1 MRFKFIDK
9 QKHDHKVQTL
19 CRMFGVTP
27 SGYYQWKGRGK
38 SPREQENDFLLI
50 KIKETYEKNRCVYG
64 SPRITRALQRESIS
78 CSQPRVAR
86 LMRANGIVAKTQ
98 RKFKATTNANH
109 TLPVAPDLVGQAFGV
124 DGPNK
129 LWVGD
134 ITYID
139 TDEGWLYL
147 AKVMDAYN
155 REIIGWA
162 MDKRMTKELVIR
174 AMEGAIKKRR
184 PAQALIFHSDRGS
197 QYASYAFR
205 RLLTKNHI
213 RQSMSGQGNCYDNAM
228 AESFFKTL
236 KTELIY
242 QNKYQTRAE
251 AKQDIFEYI
260 EVFYNRQRLHS
271 ALGYKTPIEYGELT
285 NVA

>member
-1 MRFKFIDK
+1 MKFQFIDRQK
-9 QKHDHKVQTL
+9 QTHKVQTL
-19 CRMFGVTP
+19 CQMFGVTA
-27 SGYYQWKGRGK
+27 SGYYQWKNRGK
-38 SPREQENDFLLI
+38 SNREQENDFLLENI
-50 KIKETYEKNRCVYG
+50 KDTYEKNRCVYG
-64 SPRITRALQRESIS
+64 SPRITQALNRESII

-98 RKFKATTNANH
+98 RKFKATTNSNH
-109 TLPVAPDLVGQAFGV
+109 TLPVAADLVGQAFGV

-147 AKVMDAYN
+147 SKVMDAYN

-162 MDKRMTKELVIR
+162 VDKRMTKDLVIKAMDR
-174 AMEGAIKKRR
+174 AIRKRR
-184 PAQALIFHSDRGS
+184 ATQLPIFHSDRGS

-205 RLLTKNHI
+205 RLLTENHI
-213 RQSMSGQGNCYDNAM
+213 RQSMSRKGNCYDNAM

-236 KTELIY
+236 KAELIY
-242 QNKYQTRAE
+242 QNKYQTRQE

-260 EVFYNRQRLHS
+260 EVFYNRKRLHS
-271 ALGYKTPIEYGELT
+271 ALGYRTPIEYGKLT

>member
-1 MRFKFIDK
+1 MKFQFIERYK
-9 QKHDHKVQTL
+9 QTHKVQTL
-19 CRMFGVTP
+19 CQMFGVTA
-27 SGYYQWKGRGK
+27 SGYYQWKSRGK
-38 SPREQENDFLLI
+38 SNREKENDFLLE
-50 KIKETYEKNRCVYG
+50 KIKDTYEKNRCVYG
-64 SPRITRALQRESIS
+64 SPRITQALNRQSIS

-98 RKFKATTNANH
+98 RKFKATTNSNHKLPIAAN
-109 TLPVAPDLVGQAFGV
+109 LVGQAFGV

-147 AKVMDAYN
+147 SKVMDAYN

-162 MDKRMTKELVIR
+162 VDKRMTKDLVIK
-174 AMEGAIKKRR
+174 AMERAIIKRR
-184 PAQALIFHSDRGS
+184 PTQSPIFHSDRGS

-205 RLLTKNHI
+205 RLLTKSHI
-213 RQSMSGQGNCYDNAM
+213 RQSMSRKGNCYDNAM

-242 QNKYQTRAE
+242 QNKYQTRH
-251 AKQDIFEYI
+251 I
-260 EVFYNRQRLHS
+260 
-271 ALGYKTPIEYGELT
+271 
-285 NVA
+285 

>member
-1 MRFKFIDK
+1 MKFQFIES
-9 QKHDHKVQTL
+9 HKKTHAVQTL
-19 CRMFGVTP
+19 CQMFQVTP

-38 SPREQENDFLLI
+38 SNREKENDFLLE

-64 SPRITRALQRESIS
+64 SPRITQALHREAII

-98 RKFKATTNANH
+98 RKFKATTNSNH
-109 TLPVAPDLVGQAFGV
+109 TLPVAADLVGQAFGV

-147 AKVMDAYN
+147 SKVMDAYN

-162 MDKRMTKELVIR
+162 VNKRMTKDLVIKAMDR
-174 AMEGAIKKRR
+174 AIRKRR
-184 PAQALIFHSDRGS
+184 PTESPIFHSDRGS

-205 RLLTKNHI
+205 RLLVNNHI
-213 RQSMSGQGNCYDNAM
+213 RQSMSGKGNCYDNAM

-242 QNKYQTRAE
+242 QNKYQTRQE

-271 ALGYKTPIEYGELT
+271 ALGYKTPIEYGKLQD
-285 NVA
+285 VA

>member
-1 MRFKFIDK
+1 MEE
-9 QKHDHKVQTL
+9 
-19 CRMFGVTP
+19 
-27 SGYYQWKGRGK
+27 SWKEQ
-38 SPREQENDFLLI
+38 PREKNDYLLEQI
-50 KIKETYEKNRCVYG
+50 KNVYQKNKCVYG
-64 SPRITRALQRESIS
+64 SPKITQALNRQSIS

-98 RKFKATTNANH
+98 RKFKATTNSNH
-109 TLPVAPDLVGQAFGV
+109 TLPVAADLVGQAFGV

-147 AKVMDAYN
+147 AKVMDVYN

-162 MDKRMTKELVIR
+162 VEKRMTKSLVIKAMDR
-174 AMEGAIKKRR
+174 AIRKRR
-184 PAQALIFHSDRGS
+184 PAQSPIFHSDRGS

-205 RLLTKNHI
+205 RLLVNNHI
-213 RQSMSGQGNCYDNAM
+213 RQSMSGKGNCYDNAM

-242 QNKYQTRAE
+242 QNKYQTRQE

-271 ALGYKTPIEYGELT
+271 ALGYKTPVEYGELQ

>member
-1 MRFKFIDK
+1 MKFQFIDL
-9 QKHDHKVQTL
+9 HKKSHTVQAL
-19 CRMFGVTP
+19 CQMFGVTA
-27 SGYYQWKGRGK
+27 SGYYQWKNRGK
-38 SPREQENDFLLI
+38 SNREQENDFLLE
-50 KIKETYEKNRCVYG
+50 KIKDTYEKNRCVYG
-64 SPRITRALQRESIS
+64 SPRITLALNRQSIS

-98 RKFKATTNANH
+98 RKFKATTNSNH
-109 TLPVAPDLVGQAFGV
+109 TLPVAADLVGQAFGV

-155 REIIGWA
+155 REIVGWA
-162 MDKRMTKELVIR
+162 VDKRMTKDLVIKAMDR
-174 AMEGAIKKRR
+174 AIRKRR
-184 PAQALIFHSDRGS
+184 PSQSPIFHSDRGS

-205 RLLTKNHI
+205 RLLVNNHI
-213 RQSMSGQGNCYDNAM
+213 RQSMSGKGNCYDNAM

-242 QNKYQTRAE
+242 QNKYQTRQE

-260 EVFYNRQRLHS
+260 EVFYNRKRLHS
-271 ALGYKTPIEYGELT
+271 ALDYKTPIEYGELT

>member
-1 MRFKFIDK
+1 MKIL
-9 QKHDHKVQTL
+9 QKSIF
-19 CRMFGVTP
+19 CI
-27 SGYYQWKGRGK
+27 
-38 SPREQENDFLLI
+38 LLI
-50 KIKETYEKNRCVYG
+50 SWIIITHVYAEQPIGVLSKTNVVALTQLANQYDTQDQIEHNFAIQWGLRTGLPLIVVTQDGRVKE
-64 SPRITRALQRESIS
+64 
-78 CSQPRVAR
+78 
-86 LMRANGIVAKTQ
+86 
-98 RKFKATTNANH
+98 
-109 TLPVAPDLVGQAFGV
+109 LVGIR
-124 DGPNK
+124 DGNP
-129 LWVGD
+129 
-134 ITYID
+134 IYYS
-139 TDEGWLYL
+139 TDNFNAALTTSTDKIQDGGWLYL

-162 MDKRMTKELVIR
+162 VDKRMTKGLVINAMER
-174 AMEGAIKKRR
+174 AMRKRR
-184 PAQALIFHSDRGS
+184 PSQSLIFHSDRGS

-205 RLLTKNHI
+205 RLLVNNHI
-213 RQSMSGQGNCYDNAM
+213 RQSMSGKGNCYDNAM

-242 QNKYQTRAE
+242 QNKYQTRQE

>member
-1 MRFKFIDK
+1 MKFQFIDK
-9 QKHDHKVQTL
+9 NKKTHKVQTL
-19 CRMFGVTP
+19 CQMFGVTS
-27 SGYYQWKGRGK
+27 SGYYQWKNRGK
-38 SPREQENDFLLI
+38 SNREKENDFLLA
-50 KIKETYEKNRCVYG
+50 KIKDTYESNRCVYG
-64 SPRITRALQRESIS
+64 SPRITHALKRQSIS

-86 LMRANGIVAKTQ
+86 LMRANGIMAKTR
-98 RKFKATTNANH
+98 RKFKATTNSNH
-109 TLPVAPDLVGQAFGV
+109 TLPVAADLVGQAFGL
-124 DGPNK
+124 DGSNK

-162 MDKRMTKELVIR
+162 VDKHMTKGLVITAMER
-174 AMEGAIKKRR
+174 AMRKRR
-184 PAQALIFHSDRGS
+184 PTQSPIFHSDRGS

-205 RLLTKNHI
+205 RLLTANHI
-213 RQSMSGQGNCYDNAM
+213 RQSMSGKGNCYDNAM

-242 QNKYQTRAE
+242 QNKYQNKTRH
-251 AKQDIFEYI
+251 I
-260 EVFYNRQRLHS
+260 
-271 ALGYKTPIEYGELT
+271 
-285 NVA
+285 

>member
-1 MRFKFIDK
+1 MKFQFIDQHK
-9 QKHDHKVQTL
+9 KPYKVQTL
-19 CRMFGVTP
+19 CQMFGVTA
-27 SGYYQWKGRGK
+27 SGYYQWKHRGK
-38 SPREQENDFLLI
+38 SNREKENIFLLE
-50 KIKETYEKNRCVYG
+50 KIKDTYELNRCVYG
-64 SPRITRALQRESIS
+64 SPRITQALHRQSIS

-98 RKFKATTNANH
+98 RKFKATTNSNHKLPIAAN
-109 TLPVAPDLVGQAFGV
+109 LVGQAFGV

-155 REIIGWA
+155 REVIGWA
-162 MDKRMTKELVIR
+162 VDKRMTKDLVIK
-174 AMEGAIKKRR
+174 AMERAIRKRR
-184 PAQALIFHSDRGS
+184 PSQSPIFHSDRGS

-205 RLLTKNHI
+205 RLLTENHI
-213 RQSMSGQGNCYDNAM
+213 RQSMSGKGNCYDNAM

-242 QNKYQTRAE
+242 QNKYQKRQE

-271 ALGYKTPIEYGELT
+271 ALGYKTPIEYGKLQD
-285 NVA
+285 VA

>member
-1 MRFKFIDK
+1 MKFKFIDR
-9 QKHDHKVQTL
+9 QKKTHTVQTL
-19 CRMFGVTP
+19 CQMFGVTA
-27 SGYYQWKGRGK
+27 SGYYQWKKRGK
-38 SPREQENDFLLI
+38 SNREKENNFLLE
-50 KIKETYEKNRCVYG
+50 KIKNAYELNRCVYG
-64 SPRITRALQRESIS
+64 SPRITQALNRQSIS

-98 RKFKATTNANH
+98 RKFKATTNSNH
-109 TLPVAPDLVGQAFGV
+109 TLPVAADLVGQAFGV
-124 DGPNK
+124 DGSNK

-162 MDKRMTKELVIR
+162 VDKRMTKELVIN
-174 AMEGAIKKRR
+174 AMERAIRKRS
-184 PAQALIFHSDRGS
+184 PSGSPIFHSDRGS

-205 RLLTKNHI
+205 RLLVKSHL
-213 RQSMSGQGNCYDNAM
+213 RQSMSGKGNCYDNAM

-242 QNKYQTRAE
+242 QNKYQTRQE

-271 ALGYKTPIEYGELT
+271 ALGYKTPVEYGELQD
-285 NVA
+285 VA

>member
-1 MRFKFIDK
+1 MKFQFIDHHK
-9 QKHDHKVQTL
+9 QSHQVQTL
-19 CRMFGVTP
+19 CQMFGVTV
-27 SGYYQWKGRGK
+27 SGYYQWKNRGK
-38 SPREQENDFLLI
+38 STREKENIFLLE
-50 KIKETYEKNRCVYG
+50 KIKDAYEKNRCVYG
-64 SPRITRALQRESIS
+64 SPRITRVLNRESIS

-86 LMRANGIVAKTQ
+86 LMRVNGIVAKTQ
-98 RKFKATTNANH
+98 RKFKATTNSNH
-109 TLPVAPDLVGQAFGV
+109 TLPVAADLVGQAFGV
-124 DGPNK
+124 DGPNR

-147 AKVMDAYN
+147 AKAMDTYN

-162 MDKRMTKELVIR
+162 VDKRMTKDLVIK
-174 AMEGAIKKRR
+174 AMERAIRKRR
-184 PAQALIFHSDRGS
+184 PSQSPIFHSDRGS

-205 RLLTKNHI
+205 RLLVNNHI
-213 RQSMSGQGNCYDNAM
+213 RQSMSRKGNCYDNAM

-242 QNKYQTRAE
+242 QNKYQTRQE
-251 AKQDIFEYI
+251 AQQDIFEYI

-271 ALGYKTPIEYGELT
+271 ALGYKTPVEYGELQ

>member
-1 MRFKFIDK
+1 MKFKFIDQHK
-9 QKHDHKVQTL
+9 KHHRVQTL
-19 CRMFGVTP
+19 CPLLGVTA
-27 SGYYQWKGRGK
+27 SGYYQWKNRGPSK
-38 SPREQENDFLLI
+38 RELENDFVLE
-50 KIKETYEKNRCVYG
+50 KIKDIYEKNKGVYG
-64 SPRITRALQRESIS
+64 SPRITQVLNMQSIS

-98 RKFKATTNANH
+98 KKFKATTNSNH
-109 TLPVAPDLVGQAFGV
+109 TLPVSADLVGQAFGV

-162 MDKRMTKELVIR
+162 VDKRMTKDLVIT
-174 AMEGAIKKRR
+174 AMERSIRKRR
-184 PAQALIFHSDRGS
+184 PTQSPIFHSDRGS

-205 RLLTKNHI
+205 RLLVNNQI
-213 RQSMSGQGNCYDNAM
+213 RQSMSGKGNCYDNAM

-242 QNKYQTRAE
+242 QNKYQTRQE

-271 ALGYKTPIEYGELT
+271 ALGYKTPVEYGELT

>member
-1 MRFKFIDK
+1 MKFKFIDI
-9 QKHDHKVQTL
+9 HKKTHQVQTL
-19 CRMFGVTP
+19 CQMFGVTA
-27 SGYYQWKGRGK
+27 SGYYQWKSRGK
-38 SPREQENDFLLI
+38 SNREKENDYLLE
-50 KIKETYEKNRCVYG
+50 KIKDTYELNRCVYG
-64 SPRITRALQRESIS
+64 SPRITQSLNRQSIS

-98 RKFKATTNANH
+98 RKFKATTNSNH
-109 TLPVAPDLVGQAFGV
+109 TLPVAADLVGQAFGV
-124 DGPNK
+124 DGSNK

-155 REIIGWA
+155 REIVGWA
-162 MDKRMTKELVIR
+162 VDKRMTKDLVIKAMDR
-174 AMEGAIKKRR
+174 AIRKRR
-184 PAQALIFHSDRGS
+184 PSQSPIFHSDRGS

-205 RLLTKNHI
+205 RLLVNNHI
-213 RQSMSGQGNCYDNAM
+213 RQSMSGKGNCYDNAM

-242 QNKYQTRAE
+242 QNKYQTRQE

-260 EVFYNRQRLHS
+260 EVFYNRKRLHS
-271 ALGYKTPIEYGELT
+271 ALDYKTPIEYGELT

>member
-1 MRFKFIDK
+1 MY
-9 QKHDHKVQTL
+9 
-19 CRMFGVTP
+19 GVTA
-27 SGYYQWKGRGK
+27 SGYYQWKNRGK
-38 SPREQENDFLLI
+38 SNREQENIFLLE
-50 KIKETYEKNRCVYG
+50 KIKDTYEMNRCVYG
-64 SPRITRALQRESIS
+64 SPRITQALNRQSIS

-86 LMRANGIVAKTQ
+86 LMRANGIAAKTQ
-98 RKFKATTNANH
+98 RKFKATTNSNH
-109 TLPVAPDLVGQAFGV
+109 TLPVAADLVGQAFGV
-124 DGPNK
+124 DGQNK

-162 MDKRMTKELVIR
+162 VDKRMTKDLVIKAMDR
-174 AMEGAIKKRR
+174 AIRKRR
-184 PAQALIFHSDRGS
+184 PTQSPIFHSDRGS

-205 RLLTKNHI
+205 RLLVNNHI
-213 RQSMSGQGNCYDNAM
+213 RQSMSGKGNCYDNAM

-242 QNKYQTRAE
+242 QNKYQSRQK

-271 ALGYKTPIEYGELT
+271 ALGYKTPVEYGELQD
-285 NVA
+285 VA